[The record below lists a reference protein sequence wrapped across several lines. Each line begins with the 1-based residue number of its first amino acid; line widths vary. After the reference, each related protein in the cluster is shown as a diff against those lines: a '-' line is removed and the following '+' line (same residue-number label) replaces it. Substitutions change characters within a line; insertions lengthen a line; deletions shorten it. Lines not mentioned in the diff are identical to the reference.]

1 MKRTV
6 PIFIDD
12 RPIVLLYTDHEKE
25 GYDKLWP
32 MKKRARARVRAG
44 ARVRASGFVEKDE
57 KKRRRGGGRNTDKKI
72 NTRSDVSG
80 H

>member
-1 MKRTV
+1 MIERAL
-6 PIFIDD
+6 PIF
-12 RPIVLLYTDHEKE
+12 PPLFADHEKE

-44 ARVRASGFVEKDE
+44 ARARRASGFVEEGGKR
-57 KKRRRGGGRNTDKKI
+57 RRRGGTSNTDKKI